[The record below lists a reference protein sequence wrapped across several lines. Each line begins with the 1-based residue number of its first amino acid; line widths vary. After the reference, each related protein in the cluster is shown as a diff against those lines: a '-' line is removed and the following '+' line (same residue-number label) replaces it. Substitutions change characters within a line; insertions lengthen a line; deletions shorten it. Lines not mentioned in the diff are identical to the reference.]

1 MPDSVLFVDDDDDL
15 REVMRDTLQRL
26 GVHHIVTAGS
36 LHDLEG
42 HRDEAL
48 GCELAVLDI
57 NLGSGEPNGVSVF
70 EWLEHEGFHG
80 RVVFLT
86 GHGSKDVVVQRAAC
100 VAGSRVAS
108 KPITV
113 AKLRDLIGDASPGP

>member
-1 MPDSVLFVDDDDDL
+1 MLDSVLFVDDDDDL
-15 REVMRDTLQRL
+15 RDVMRDTLARL

-36 LHDLEG
+36 LRDVEA

-48 GCELAVLDI
+48 GCQLAVLDI
-57 NLGSGEPNGVSVF
+57 NLGSDEPNGVSVF
-70 EWLEHEGFHG
+70 EWLAHEGFAG

-86 GHGSKDVVVQRAAC
+86 GHGSKDERVQQA
-100 VAGSRVAS
+100 VSVTGSRVAS

-113 AKLRDLIGDASPGP
+113 AKLRDLIGDARPAP